1 MQARNQFVL
10 ICLKLEFHKIELQ
23 NSIRRLRFLCCLPDV
38 KILWIGR
45 RENRVKMSVA
55 MVCRRR
61 EILKLDFLK
70 CSKTV
75 PKNEVWTRKY
85 AIKLLEIMYLFR
97 IIWLK
102 VSKSTKTS
110 KKDNSFYNTLS
121 LEKPHSFYEPQLTR
135 HCRKYTPAI
144 QPKTC
149 FL

>member
-1 MQARNQFVL
+1 
-10 ICLKLEFHKIELQ
+10 
-23 NSIRRLRFLCCLPDV
+23 
-38 KILWIGR
+38 
-45 RENRVKMSVA
+45 MSVA

-61 EILKLDFLK
+61 KILKLDFLK

-85 AIKLLEIMYLFR
+85 MIKFLEIMYLFR
-97 IIWLK
+97 IFWFSCLK
-102 VSKSTKTS
+102 VNKTS

-149 FL
+149 FLLEKIFARHNFQTPKNCIFGGLGRQISVNSCKYPFENNYSANVGSFYLVE